1 MQFFLKTKI
10 NFLYLCAYDYMHI
23 DNENNYMHIYLH
35 SQILTCYIDNKFTF
49 YYAQGW
55 FAIFKIF
62 MVEFILNKVD
72 IL

>member
-1 MQFFLKTKI
+1 
-10 NFLYLCAYDYMHI
+10 MHI